1 MSTGRSQHKE
11 RMAKYPSDLLESCY
25 NGPEELENNW
35 IVIDNEL
42 KLHDEEESHE
52 QPGNEAETD
61 PLISKKKRGKSDGKK
76 SEKLRKYPQGQLNSH
91 TNFKDM
97 AAGWIQKAVGSMSA
111 NGVERL

>member
-11 RMAKYPSDLLESCY
+11 SMAKYPSDLSESCY
-25 NGPEELENNW
+25 NGPEELENNL

-61 PLISKKKRGKSDGKK
+61 PLISKKKKRGKPDGKK
-76 SEKLRKYPQGQLNSH
+76 SEKLRKYLQGQL
-91 TNFKDM
+91 KLP
-97 AAGWIQKAVGSMSA
+97 Q
-111 NGVERL
+111 